1 MPRATINVEAT
12 QRFELESLPKTQDEE
27 GGYVELKKLAYGQIL
42 ERRDMGAKL
51 AIEGLSDNRQ
61 EDLRV
66 TTEMIQQKVT
76 EFEFKHSIVSHNLED
91 EHGTILNFHN
101 PSSVLALD
109 PQVGQ
114 EIDDLITELNIWEV
128 DLQGKDEPASETE
141 SGLA

>member
-12 QRFELESLPKTQDEE
+12 ERFELKSLPAKGDEE
-27 GGYVELKKLAYGQIL
+27 AGYVELRKLSYGQIL

-61 EDLRV
+61 EDLKV

-91 EHGTILNFHN
+91 ENGKNLNFNN
-101 PSSVLALD
+101 PISVLALD

-114 EIDDLITELNIWEV
+114 EIDDLITELNVWDT
-128 DLQGKDEPASETE
+128 DLTGKDEPASETE
-141 SGLA
+141 LELA